1 MGYALGPAQAD
12 ARRSVARGHTR
23 NPTSSLAIAER
34 ANVRMDAG
42 KYTSGVGIPSGVP
55 STAASAATAS
65 AAAAATA
72 AAAAFGWAASPPAP
86 TTAPVLL
93 VVFFHHSQAR
103 RRACLLLEERKTPK
117 TGKSRRKDR
126 KCGKVWREGD
136 KSGTSPPAE
145 EGIGPAG
152 PRGRQETR
160 RPQAGNPRRMF
171 ATLAESPLQALQR
184 AAALVKAAQHTKN
197 HASGE
202 QKMAQVLDL
211 LKGIQGGGNLLAA
224 PPLAKHKQ
232 SAARSLAA
240 PRKDGAGSGLDLVA
254 ILRGAAPV

>member
-1 MGYALGPAQAD
+1 
-12 ARRSVARGHTR
+12 
-23 NPTSSLAIAER
+23 
-34 ANVRMDAG
+34 
-42 KYTSGVGIPSGVP
+42 
-55 STAASAATAS
+55 
-65 AAAAATA
+65 
-72 AAAAFGWAASPPAP
+72 
-86 TTAPVLL
+86 
-93 VVFFHHSQAR
+93 
-103 RRACLLLEERKTPK
+103 
-117 TGKSRRKDR
+117 
-126 KCGKVWREGD
+126 
-136 KSGTSPPAE
+136 
-145 EGIGPAG
+145 
-152 PRGRQETR
+152 
-160 RPQAGNPRRMF
+160 MF

-184 AAALVKAAQHTKN
+184 AAALVKAAQHSKN